1 MGSIHAAGEWLRLS
15 EHYQKMT
22 DGELIAIAR
31 DRSKLTEI
39 AQQILAQ
46 ELSQRKLKVEP
57 EDQPTGPES
66 TTRTTTAIS
75 APKTGD
81 SVKTGDP
88 DAADTDSTDHDATD
102 HDAADDDA
110 TDPYADDR
118 KLYEICTVWSV
129 RDALQVQRML
139 DVAGIPFFM
148 GEEKATSVD
157 SVTSNFAQGVSVQI
171 MSIGWPWARQALK
184 YYEPK
189 DVPESEKQPWDEE
202 VDVRCPSCRS
212 KDILFEQLVETP
224 TADPPKFKWTST
236 VCGHEWQ
243 DDGLATKG

>member
-15 EHYQKMT
+15 EHYRGMT

-46 ELSQRKLKVEP
+46 ELSQRKLTVEP
-57 EDQPTGPES
+57 EEQPTGPES
-66 TTRTTTAIS
+66 TSRTAMAVS

-81 SVKTGDP
+81 SIKSGDP
-88 DAADTDSTDHDATD
+88 DAADHDVADH
-102 HDAADDDA
+102 DA

-118 KLYEICTVWSV
+118 KLFEICVVWSL

-171 MSIGWPWARQALK
+171 MSIGWPWARQALQ

-224 TADPPKFKWTST
+224 NAVPPKFKWTCT
-236 VCGHEWQ
+236 ICGHEWQ